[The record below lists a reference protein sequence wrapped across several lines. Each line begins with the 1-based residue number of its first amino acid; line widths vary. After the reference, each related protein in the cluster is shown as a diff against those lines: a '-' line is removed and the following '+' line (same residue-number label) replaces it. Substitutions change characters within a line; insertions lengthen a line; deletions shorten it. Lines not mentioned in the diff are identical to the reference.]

1 MFNFIVELGDNGELN
16 LSSLSKA
23 VGVDNGHTTRAINKL
38 VQLDYVK
45 KVKDEKDARGYRVYL
60 TDKGLIVYNKMYKHV
75 SNMLNEVSKD
85 VDANDLEVYS
95 RVVDQLYDGFKAY
108 QRKKNDCQ

>member
-1 MFNFIVELGDNGELN
+1 MELGDRGELN

-45 KVKDEKDARGYRVYL
+45 KIKDENDARGYKVSL
-60 TDKGLIVYNKMYKHV
+60 TDNGLTIYNKMYKHV

-85 VDANDLEVYS
+85 VEENDLEVFT

-108 QRKKNDCQ
+108 QEQKNNC